1 MLGFNSRLTHSD
13 TPKKPFRKAY
23 LSGGETLLKVNSI
36 SHTTN
41 EPFDW

>member
-1 MLGFNSRLTHSD
+1 MHSD
-13 TPKKPFRKAY
+13 TPTKALRKAY
-23 LSGGETLLKVNSI
+23 LNGSETLPKVNSI